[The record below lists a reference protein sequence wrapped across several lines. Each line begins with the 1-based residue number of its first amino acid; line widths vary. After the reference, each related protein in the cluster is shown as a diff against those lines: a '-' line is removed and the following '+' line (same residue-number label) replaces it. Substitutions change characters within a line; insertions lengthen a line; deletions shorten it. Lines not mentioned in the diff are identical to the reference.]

1 MSAMN
6 LEELVKIYLTI
17 RSERER
23 ILHDYDALDKGL
35 KSEMALIEQS
45 MLAICNDTN
54 ADSIKTQNGT
64 VIRRMSERFYC
75 SDWENFSDFV
85 LQNQAVELL
94 ERRIHQGNFKEFMAE
109 HINEGL
115 PPGVNVMKELGIT
128 VRKPAAQ

>member
-1 MSAMN
+1 MSATN

-17 RSERER
+17 RGERER
-23 ILHDYDALDKGL
+23 ILHDYEALDKGL
-35 KSEMALIEQS
+35 KNEMALIEQS

-75 SDWENFSDFV
+75 SDWTNFSDFV
-85 LQNQAVELL
+85 LQHKAVELL

-109 HINEGL
+109 HANEGL

-128 VRKPAAQ
+128 VRKPTAQ

>member
-17 RSERER
+17 RGERER